1 MKHPKVAVLGAGS
14 WGTALA
20 KLLADKGFE
29 TRLWSR
35 REDQA
40 RAIQEK
46 RVNEDYLPGAVLP
59 PTLTA
64 THDLERALAGADLV
78 VVVVP
83 TVGLREVLD
92 QAVPLFPKGAPIVSA
107 TKGIEEGTLKL
118 VSEIFEEHLPPEE
131 HGRLTYLGGPSFA
144 KEVADRVPTV
154 VCVAGRDEA
163 TVKRVQDWFWT
174 DRFRVYRT
182 DDVIG
187 VELGGALK
195 NVIAIAA
202 GVADG
207 MGLGHNSR
215 AGLITRGLAE
225 ITRLGVTLG
234 ANPLTFAGLAGM
246 GDLILTCTGELSRN
260 RKVGIAIG
268 RGRKLAEIL
277 EGMKT
282 VAEGVETTRAAH
294 ALAGRHGVE
303 MPIVAQVHAVLFE
316 GADPRAAVENL
327 MLREPKAELWR

>member
-225 ITRLGVTLG
+225 ITRLAVARGG
-234 ANPLTFAGLAGM
+234 HPLTLSGLSGM
-246 GDLILTCTGELSRN
+246 GDLVLTCTGHLSRN
-260 RKVGIAIG
+260 RQVGV
-268 RGRKLAEIL
+268 KLGQGMKLSEIL
-277 EGMKT
+277 GSMNM
-282 VAEGVETTRAAH
+282 VAEGVKTSKSAYELGLRED
-294 ALAGRHGVE
+294 VD
-303 MPIVAQVHAVLFE
+303 MPITREVYLLLYHDKPAEEVVETLMMR
-316 GADPRAAVENL
+316 PLRAE
-327 MLREPKAELWR
+327 RG